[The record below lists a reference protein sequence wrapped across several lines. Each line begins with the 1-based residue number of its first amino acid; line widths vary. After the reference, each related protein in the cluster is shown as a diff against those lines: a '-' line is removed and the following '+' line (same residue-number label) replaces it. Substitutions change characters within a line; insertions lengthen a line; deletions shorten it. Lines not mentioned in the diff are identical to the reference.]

1 MDGMLGRLWMN
12 LIGRIGGPLTF
23 RLVLQ
28 TDDSRRSCASRRV
41 EGCSARTEM
50 TSSSGM

>member
-23 RLVLQ
+23 RW
-28 TDDSRRSCASRRV
+28 SSNRRRPLFFALRAGWKDAAQ
-41 EGCSARTEM
+41 ELK
-50 TSSSGM
+50 